1 MTIPPVVR
9 FAALLAALF
18 AATLLSLGSYAATAQ
33 ADHCQP
39 EEIVYRTATG
49 DTTYQSPIP
58 DMEDPRCQLG
68 AHLSC
73 PDQSQQPACA
83 IGATQSTGRRA
94 LGHGS
99 GDTLYN
105 GEYLR
110 AGDYI
115 ISNDGRYRLIMQDT
129 GDLQLIGPGGLEW
142 STNTGLAYMG
152 WLRMQADGNLVIYSA
167 NGTPVWSTGTFSGS
181 STRLVVQ
188 NDSNVVLYN
197 SGGPVWSRW

>member
-1 MTIPPVVR
+1 MLYIPPVVR
-9 FAALLAALF
+9 ATAVAVALLAACTVSLSVL
-18 AATLLSLGSYAATAQ
+18 AAPAL

-39 EEIVYRTATG
+39 EELVFGSGT
-49 DTTYQSPIP
+49 SPIA
-58 DMEDPRCQLG
+58 DNEDPRCQTG

-73 PDQSQQPACA
+73 PNMANQVDCA
-83 IGATQSTGRRA
+83 TGASQSTGRRLA
-94 LGHGS
+94 GHGS
-99 GDTLYN
+99 GDTLVN

-115 ISNDGRYRLIMQDT
+115 ISNDDRYRLIMQDN
-129 GDLQLIGPGGLEW
+129 GDLQLIGPLGLEW

-167 NGTPVWSTGTFSGS
+167 NGTPVWATGTSSGN

-188 NDSNVVLYN
+188 NDGNVVLYS